1 MAKKLILALMLVT
14 VVVSFTGCARGGE
27 GFFDRVWKHFEWH
40 MLGAYKDLVELHR
53 EIDRYVFNLDER
65 NPDRY

>member
-1 MAKKLILALMLVT
+1 MAKKLTKILMAAVVALT
-14 VVVSFTGCARGGE
+14 FSGCAHGGE
-27 GFFDRVWKHFEWH
+27 GFFDRMWKHLEWH
-40 MLGAYKDLVELHR
+40 FLGAYKDLVELHR